1 MNPKPI
7 ILKSEEFIKQ
17 DNGKLKLLKN
27 FLSSKKDNSHLDK
40 LNYSKV
46 ITSVKNTIPPGA
58 NLDKFRLYENKACKE
73 LNYIEIPRLSWVL
86 SGGWGYSKNDCII
99 LEKSK
104 EPILYDKDKILIKL
118 VLSRILYEW
127 DYFDNFG
134 ISVFY
139 PLTGE
144 LSKYTIYEYENKIL
158 LNIVYRCLG
167 QTHDEFQIVYGAS
180 HDCEDYWEE
189 AEKIKKTPKWYNVDY
204 WFDISNLYDEDFKI
218 DQKRFKI
225 CERYFWGYESKY
237 I

>member
-1 MNPKPI
+1 MNSKPT

-17 DNGKLKLLKN
+17 DNSKLKQFKN
-27 FLSSKKDNSHLDK
+27 LFSSKKDNSHINK
-40 LNYSKV
+40 TTYSKV
-46 ITSVKNTIPPGA
+46 MSLILKTNPPGT
-58 NLDKFRLYENKACKE
+58 NLDNFKICENKANEDFNIQTPKFSS
-73 LNYIEIPRLSWVL
+73 IL

-99 LEKSK
+99 FKQLKDVMYFDRK
-104 EPILYDKDKILIKL
+104 NILLLKLI
-118 VLSRILYEW
+118 LSRVLYEW
-127 DYFDNFG
+127 GYFYDFG

-180 HDCEDYWEE
+180 HNCEDYWEE
-189 AEKIKKTPKWYNVDY
+189 AEKIKKNPKWYNVDY